1 MSVISF
7 LLEPFSNQ
15 KTGHQNCQQNLSGC
29 VGRIEW
35 LFVQLNQQKILVNA
49 MENGTKTQN
58 RDNKSRNDKIDTNTR
73 NTKRFI
79 AMYNLLISI
88 HLKRNSEIIC
98 MG

>member
-79 AMYNLLISI
+79 AMYNLLISN